1 MLSEG
6 MAQLINHLLCKYEDL
21 RMMGIPII
29 HIKTWEF
36 QHTPATLAPW
46 SGNRQIPGA
55 CGPGSPGYQRAP
67 ASVRDLGLENNVESN
82 RRKDQKL
89 TSGFYRNTHAKYT
102 LTNMHMHTGMHP
114 QTHSGSYKGVGN
126 EEIDVLKP

>member
-1 MLSEG
+1 MKNTMLPEG

-36 QHTPATLAPW
+36 QHTPATPAPW

-55 CGPGSPGYQRAP
+55 CGPASPGNQRAP
-67 ASVRDLGLENNVESN
+67 ASVRDLDLENNVESN
-82 RRKDQKL
+82 RRKDQML
-89 TSGFYRNTHAKYT
+89 TSGFYRNIHA
-102 LTNMHMHTGMHP
+102 
-114 QTHSGSYKGVGN
+114 
-126 EEIDVLKP
+126 